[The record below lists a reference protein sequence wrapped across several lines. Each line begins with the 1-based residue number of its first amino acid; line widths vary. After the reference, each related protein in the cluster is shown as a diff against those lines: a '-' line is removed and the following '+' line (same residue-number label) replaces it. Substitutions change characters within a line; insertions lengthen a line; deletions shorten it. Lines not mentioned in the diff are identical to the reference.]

1 MSVKRLLNMKI
12 ILNNRNE
19 LFESDSLT
27 ISEIMEIKKFTFS
40 KIIVKLN
47 GSFVEKEDYTTTK
60 VSEGDNLVIL
70 HLLAGG

>member
-1 MSVKRLLNMKI
+1 MKI